1 VGVYSR
7 INSGSELDFQLERP
21 RSNTMLGYKQRAFS
35 EMETGD
41 EPIIRAVQLTKK
53 FQSGKTELI
62 VFSEVDF
69 EVNRGER
76 LALIG
81 ESGAGKSTLLYLIG
95 GLDRP
100 SNGKLYFGHRDISG
114 LSEAELSEF
123 RNREVGFVWQ
133 NHSLLPEFTALENVT
148 MPLLIRGLASS
159 EATSVSLARLDEVGL
174 LDRASHRAG
183 ELSGGEQQRVAL
195 ARALAGNPKILLA
208 DEPTGNLDF
217 RTGEMIISLLD
228 RLHRARHLTSIIVTH
243 NITFAA
249 RCDRILQLD
258 KGALVPWTG
267 EGVPLQPVPKDE
279 IMWKDGGDYV

>member
-1 VGVYSR
+1 MWSYLRPRQQNKFVGVYSR

-21 RSNTMLGYKQRAFS
+21 RSNAMLGYKQRAFS

-100 SNGKLYFGHRDISG
+100 SN
-114 LSEAELSEF
+114 
-123 RNREVGFVWQ
+123 
-133 NHSLLPEFTALENVT
+133 
-148 MPLLIRGLASS
+148 
-159 EATSVSLARLDEVGL
+159 
-174 LDRASHRAG
+174 
-183 ELSGGEQQRVAL
+183 
-195 ARALAGNPKILLA
+195 
-208 DEPTGNLDF
+208 
-217 RTGEMIISLLD
+217 
-228 RLHRARHLTSIIVTH
+228 
-243 NITFAA
+243 
-249 RCDRILQLD
+249 
-258 KGALVPWTG
+258 
-267 EGVPLQPVPKDE
+267 
-279 IMWKDGGDYV
+279 